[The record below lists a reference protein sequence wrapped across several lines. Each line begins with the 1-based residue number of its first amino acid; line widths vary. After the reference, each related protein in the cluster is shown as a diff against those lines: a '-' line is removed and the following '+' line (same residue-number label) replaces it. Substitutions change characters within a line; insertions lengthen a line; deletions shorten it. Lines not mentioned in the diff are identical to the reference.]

1 MFSTARQRNPK
12 LSCRNAVGIFGG
24 TFDPFHLGH
33 LEALKHFEE
42 KFDFEKILVVP
53 NGIPP
58 HKMQKSDVS
67 AEDRLEMV
75 RRGIQEIKTAEAWDF
90 EIRSGGKSYS
100 YRTIEEAAKN
110 WPGKELI
117 FFTGSDMF
125 LSLHTWK
132 YPERIFS
139 LAKIAV
145 FSRTGTDFND
155 LNRQKKF
162 LRKTYRA
169 TCFLF
174 EEKPIA
180 VSSTEIREQLRNKKS
195 FEYLPAAVAEYIKE
209 KGLYPPRNYDGRNHP
224 VY

>member
-1 MFSTARQRNPK
+1 M
-12 LSCRNAVGIFGG
+12 SCRNAIGIFGG

-53 NGIPP
+53 TGIPP

-90 EIRSGGKSYS
+90 EIRNGGKSYS

-117 FFTGSDMF
+117 FFYRKR
-125 LSLHTWK
+125 HV
-132 YPERIFS
+132 S
-139 LAKIAV
+139 LAAHLEIP
-145 FSRTGTDFND
+145 GTDFFTGK
-155 LNRQKKF
+155 NRGF
-162 LRKTYRA
+162 
-169 TCFLF
+169 F
-174 EEKPIA
+174 PD
-180 VSSTEIREQLRNKKS
+180 RNR
-195 FEYLPAAVAEYIKE
+195 F
-209 KGLYPPRNYDGRNHP
+209 
-224 VY
+224 